1 MSIPALFQ
9 KGRVL
14 SLEVFPPK
22 PDAPIEVIDGTLSL
36 LAPIKPDYISVT
48 YGAGGSGR
56 SRSVE
61 IAKKIL
67 PICDC
72 LSHLTCVGADA
83 QEIDNVLDSLTA
95 AGVENIMALR
105 GDVPKD
111 MDRESAFVHFKHASD
126 LIEHIK
132 DRGGFHVA
140 AACYPEGHPQSDY
153 LEQDVDM
160 VKRKVDAG
168 AELLVTQL
176 FFDNV
181 LFYRFMELLR
191 KRGVT
196 VPVTA
201 GVMPVLNAAQ
211 IVRMTLLSGTSVPPD
226 LAKLIARYG
235 DNKED
240 FRKAGLEFAMNQ
252 VSGLMANGVQGIHLY
267 TMNKAEEII
276 QIIRETGLRFH

>member
-95 AGVENIMALR
+95 VSYTHL
-105 GDVPKD
+105 DVYKRQIP
-111 MDRESAFVHFKHASD
+111 RES
-126 LIEHIK
+126 
-132 DRGGFHVA
+132 
-140 AACYPEGHPQSDY
+140 
-153 LEQDVDM
+153 
-160 VKRKVDAG
+160 
-168 AELLVTQL
+168 
-176 FFDNV
+176 
-181 LFYRFMELLR
+181 
-191 KRGVT
+191 
-196 VPVTA
+196 
-201 GVMPVLNAAQ
+201 
-211 IVRMTLLSGTSVPPD
+211 
-226 LAKLIARYG
+226 
-235 DNKED
+235 
-240 FRKAGLEFAMNQ
+240 
-252 VSGLMANGVQGIHLY
+252 
-267 TMNKAEEII
+267 
-276 QIIRETGLRFH
+276 

>member
-14 SLEVFPPK
+14 SWRFSPK

-83 QEIDNVLDSLTA
+83 QEIDNVLDSPYSCRGGEYHGPA
-95 AGVENIMALR
+95 

-111 MDRESAFVHFKHASD
+111 MDRG
-126 LIEHIK
+126 I
-132 DRGGFHVA
+132 R
-140 AACYPEGHPQSDY
+140 
-153 LEQDVDM
+153 
-160 VKRKVDAG
+160 
-168 AELLVTQL
+168 
-176 FFDNV
+176 
-181 LFYRFMELLR
+181 LR
-191 KRGVT
+191 PFQTR
-196 VPVTA
+196 
-201 GVMPVLNAAQ
+201 Q
-211 IVRMTLLSGTSVPPD
+211 RS
-226 LAKLIARYG
+226 
-235 DNKED
+235 
-240 FRKAGLEFAMNQ
+240 
-252 VSGLMANGVQGIHLY
+252 H
-267 TMNKAEEII
+267 
-276 QIIRETGLRFH
+276 

>member
-95 AGVENIMALR
+95 
-105 GDVPKD
+105 
-111 MDRESAFVHFKHASD
+111 
-126 LIEHIK
+126 
-132 DRGGFHVA
+132 A